1 MNGIYFKPT
10 FDKKLNNMTNEQLIY
25 ELLKRQEIVEIDSDQ
40 ICTIT
45 RCTRS
50 EYLEASLEQ
59 MTCKELRAFENIF
72 YEIYYK
78 RKAIEDEDYENSL
91 DYQNTIETLNK
102 TFNIR
107 L

>member
-10 FDKKLNNMTNEQLIY
+10 FDKKLNNMTNEQLIS
-25 ELLKRQEIVEIDSDQ
+25 ELLKRQASGEIDSEQ

-59 MTCKELRAFENIF
+59 MTCKELRAFENTF
-72 YEIYYK
+72 YEIYDK
-78 RKAIEDEDYENSL
+78 RKAIEDEDYENSD

>member
-1 MNGIYFKPT
+1 VNGIYFKPT
-10 FDKKLNNMTNEQLIY
+10 FDKKLNNMTNEQLIA
-25 ELLKRQEIVEIDSDQ
+25 ELLKRQITGEIDSEQ

-59 MTCKELRAFENIF
+59 MTCKELRAFESTF
-72 YEIYYK
+72 YEIYDK
-78 RKAIEDEDYENSL
+78 RKAIEDEDYDNSL
-91 DYQNTIETLNK
+91 DYQDTMEQLDK